1 MAFFLLVRLLNL
13 PFVSQAFKNISYI
26 QVFNIL
32 TIMGRYQKGQSA
44 SHSPPS
50 PLSPGS
56 FPFDN
61 PSQWLETTVCYILEG
76 LGSLVLFRLR
86 FLIIIALLL
95 IITSGIFTL
104 QPVRSSSDHDAVWWL
119 WDPAMALCC

>member
-13 PFVSQAFKNISYI
+13 PFVSQAFKNLSYI

-32 TIMGRYQKGQSA
+32 TIMGRHQKGRSA
-44 SHSPPS
+44 SYSPS

-56 FPFDN
+56 FPFEN
-61 PSQWLETTVCYILEG
+61 PSQWLKNTVCYILEA
-76 LGSLVLFRLR
+76 LGNLVLFRLR
-86 FLIIIALLL
+86 FLIIVALLL

-104 QPVRSSSDHDAVWWL
+104 KPVRSSSDHDAVWWL
-119 WDPAMALCC
+119 WTPAMALCC